1 MEIPALRRSL
11 LALPLLAAIGAA
23 PAHAQCDTRF
33 VFENRSNVTV
43 MEFYFDSSRNPN
55 WTRDELG
62 SGVLPPGQSRQFR
75 AAYTGNYD
83 FRAVLQNGR
92 AFELRQVNICQASV
106 ITLTNSGLSA
116 R

>member
-1 MEIPALRRSL
+1 MRRFLLALSL
-11 LALPLLAAIGAA
+11 LAVVGAA

-62 SGVLPPGQSRQFR
+62 TGVLAPGQSRQFR
-75 AAYTGNYD
+75 AAQTGNYD
-83 FRAVLQNGR
+83 FRAVLQDGR
-92 AFELRQVNICQASV
+92 AAELRQVNICQASV
-106 ITLTNSGLSA
+106 ITLTNDGLSA
-116 R
+116 Q